1 MGNSQ
6 KKITKKNDDIS
17 LIETDI
23 EIITEKVNIEYKMRK
38 YYIDNWYNSIKQFT
52 FNTTFVSLDIETAK
66 AMIRYHYQRYGNH
79 MSNKNTSDK
88 NERNETLESY
98 NILIKLM
105 NSNKDMKLLS
115 NDIKLI
121 KELHNKLKAKINEC
135 QTLWNNNKLF
145 VRLSNRSSKDG
156 SKIYKNDKENNFE
169 NVLQTIK
176 QKYEFDEKEND
187 IDLLNYQIMACM
199 QCIYEDLWV
208 DNSEDVISLF
218 LSSDRIYND
227 LLNHLIV
234 YYYQKR
240 NDWNINIALR
250 EFNNKLCDELEFRCF
265 VFKSEITAISQ
276 YNKYCFYKNLN
287 EMKDEIEGII
297 INFWIKVD
305 KFIELEDYVIDVA
318 LIEKECDVINDDIFD
333 EKYECIVIEIN
344 PFDELTSGCL
354 FDWAIHKRML
364 TNIMGDVTFKIHDDK
379 NRFDQFAI
387 LGKKSFEELLSRY
400 KSKFDEKNIQ
410 QLTQTVVIGS
420 KFPVCTA
427 LRIAKWYNDRSKMEV
442 ARSDLFAK
450 TAQEFVQMAIY
461 YTNIITS
468 DHLLTILLE
477 VKSDIDNKSAFDMA
491 LEYGL
496 TSFVANNRIETIST
510 SIMNTYKFL
519 KPCNIEDAFHI
530 DALSVKLIWKHVQ
543 KPCFFFTPLGT
554 YLSSAVSYLVFILI
568 YTYLSSYQFD
578 IHNTITT
585 QELFFWILNIGY
597 ILHEMQM
604 FVVDGL
610 KLYFSQYSN
619 FFDTLISCI
628 FVSRLVIRLYSMFKS
643 IDCKQNEL
651 CWSAS
656 NLNGIYVILWGIS
669 TILLWCGSIN
679 FFVLSPRLGPLIQMI
694 YEMMDD
700 IIAFFEIMII
710 LASGFLVCLT
720 FMFAD
725 IYAEFEGG
733 IQSGVSLFRAILGDF
748 NLDIFFGEENET

>member
-1 MGNSQ
+1 MSHNLQ
-6 KKITKKNDDIS
+6 QVELTLHKT
-17 LIETDI
+17 ETDNI
-23 EIITEKVNIEYKMRK
+23 TTGSVQSIISHSHSDSHS
-38 YYIDNWYNSIKQFT
+38 IDFSYHSDNSDSSDYEANNSIATNPKNWHFDQVQIWLTSKGLSSFIPIFEKDNHGHGVDGHT
-52 FNTTFVSLDIETAK
+52 LLALNRDIL
-66 AMIRYHYQRYGNH
+66 MNQHPFDLSCRPIYHYNDQVEY
-79 MSNKNTSDK
+79 
-88 NERNETLESY
+88 NEEE
-98 NILIKLM
+98 K
-105 NSNKDMKLLS
+105 K
-115 NDIKLI
+115 KLI
-121 KELHNKLKAKINEC
+121 SHLVTELTKLQATN
-135 QTLWNNNKLF
+135 
-145 VRLSNRSSKDG
+145 
-156 SKIYKNDKENNFE
+156 
-169 NVLQTIK
+169 
-176 QKYEFDEKEND
+176 
-187 IDLLNYQIMACM
+187 
-199 QCIYEDLWV
+199 
-208 DNSEDVISLF
+208 EDVILEEKSL
-218 LSSDRIYND
+218 DYADINEMQRRIAVFTQKWEAILWVQQYKKAFNEIPSKNQIAHEFNVSPVISA
-227 LLNHLIV
+227 LYHEAYKNIEEE
-234 YYYQKR
+234 KR
-240 NDWNINIALR
+240 NDLKDLFMN
-250 EFNNKLCDELEFRCF
+250 FNVYGDCVVWWCILISTLKYSQSSSIWLILER
-265 VFKSEITAISQ
+265 
-276 YNKYCFYKNLN
+276 
-287 EMKDEIEGII
+287 
-297 INFWIKVD
+297 
-305 KFIELEDYVIDVA
+305 VA
-318 LIEKECDVINDDIFD
+318 
-333 EKYECIVIEIN
+333 
-344 PFDELTSGCL
+344 ELTP
-354 FDWAIHKRML
+354 
-364 TNIMGDVTFKIHDDK
+364 TNVSIC
-379 NRFDQFAI
+379 
-387 LGKKSFEELLSRY
+387 LLSHY
-400 KSKFDEKNIQ
+400 EYELSKFDETNIHH
-410 QLTQTVVIGS
+410 LTRIIVIAS
-420 KFPVCTA
+420 KYPVCTA
-427 LRIAKWYNDRSKMEV
+427 LRIAKWYNDRSNAEV